1 MSIDQTTTTTST
13 TDDRPSDAPTTSPG
27 PSGAAPHAAA
37 SAPTR
42 APAPAPAQKPGTTFE
57 SLAVAGLVFG
67 IFAMVIA
74 VFAVGLAARA
84 VSDSKSGGGGAAS
97 TAPATLDV
105 TLADFS
111 IKPNKAEIASGGD
124 ITLEN
129 KGAMDHDL
137 RIENEKSALIA
148 PGKKGDLQLKSLP
161 PGTYTMYCDVPGH
174 RAAGMEGT
182 IVVK

>member
-1 MSIDQTTTTTST
+1 MSTDQISTS
-13 TDDRPSDAPTTSPG
+13 DDRPSDAPTTPPAATVATSPR
-27 PSGAAPHAAA
+27 A
-37 SAPTR
+37 T
-42 APAPAPAQKPGTTFE
+42 APAPARPQGTTFE

-84 VSDSKSGGGGAAS
+84 VSEAKSGGGGG
-97 TAPATLDV
+97 TPAPATLDV

-124 ITLEN
+124 ITIEN

-148 PGKKGDLQLKSLP
+148 PGKKGDLQLKSLA